1 MDLWRRVGFFFWPI
15 VCRSKKHAYWMK
27 LAENEWQRRLM
38 ILFIF
43 NSNDFQEQIV
53 PSQKTFSA
61 LPIKHKNIWTC
72 VNFVFVRNRH
82 FKSYRP
88 LKDNLIV
95 SGQLQPTQ
103 AHSCSGPSVFWNLL
117 NQRGTVDNCP
127 LLQDRPVWTT
137 PSATQ
142 PHLKPSNVEIMS
154 LGDVFYTFSFF
165 TCFLMKYGYL
175 IKHFNSNNSHTD
187 FFFYIPT
194 WAKLCYWS
202 TYFDLT
208 KLIWGVF
215 SIKPCCLKVVLYYF

>member
-1 MDLWRRVGFFFWPI
+1 MNDRGDWWY
-15 VCRSKKHAYWMK
+15 C
-27 LAENEWQRRLM
+27 
-38 ILFIF
+38 LFF

-154 LGDVFYTFSFF
+154 LGDIFYTFSFF

-187 FFFYIPT
+187 FFFLYLPEPSCVIEALTLIWQNWFGVFFPLNLAV
-194 WAKLCYWS
+194 WKLCCIIFNFWAINRIQDTFYCQMMCMTQHRNIS
-202 TYFDLT
+202 
-208 KLIWGVF
+208 
-215 SIKPCCLKVVLYYF
+215 